1 MARSHPPT
9 EQDFDAVARIERGR
23 DRSRCADT
31 LRIDLCHGPP
41 KGLVRGSAPLAECSE
56 ISGIKASIIVQFGNP
71 RALLRCTLRAA
82 PVAALLV
89 VSAAAMAHGAY
100 RPSARIRNL
109 AVGVCGVCHGVAGV
123 SKNPMFPNL
132 AGQKAWYIEQ
142 QLKEFRDRSRGDAYA
157 VGYMWGMASRL
168 SNRTIVAL
176 AQYFAHQKP
185 SPGTSHSAATVRAG
199 ERIYHEGIAAQ
210 GVPACAACHGP
221 RGLGNANF
229 PRLAGQHAEYILKQ
243 LNAFRTNMRN
253 VAIMHGICT
262 TLHAKDDKALADY
275 LASLPGHGHVATLA
289 SRSGPA
295 GGGTRRARVAARA
308 RAATAA
314 R

>member
-1 MARSHPPT
+1 M
-9 EQDFDAVARIERGR
+9 
-23 DRSRCADT
+23 
-31 LRIDLCHGPP
+31 
-41 KGLVRGSAPLAECSE
+41 
-56 ISGIKASIIVQFGNP
+56 
-71 RALLRCTLRAA
+71 
-82 PVAALLV
+82 AALLV
-89 VSAAAMAHGAY
+89 ASAAALAHGTY
-100 RPSARIRNL
+100 KPSARIRDL

-168 SNRTIVAL
+168 SNRTIAAL
-176 AQYFAHQKP
+176 ATYFAHQKP
-185 SPGTSHSAATVRAG
+185 SPGTSHSSATVLAG
-199 ERIYHEGIAAQ
+199 ERIYHEGIPAQ

-243 LNAFRTNMRN
+243 LNAFRTNMRD